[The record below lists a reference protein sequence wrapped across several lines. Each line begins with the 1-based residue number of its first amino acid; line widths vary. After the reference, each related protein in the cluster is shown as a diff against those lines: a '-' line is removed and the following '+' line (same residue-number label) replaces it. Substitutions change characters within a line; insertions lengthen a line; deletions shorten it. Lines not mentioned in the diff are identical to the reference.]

1 MKTLSELKVRTRLLL
16 LSAVVILGLLALA
29 TMSLLDTRQQMLL
42 EKQSKTRNLVETAH
56 GVLARF
62 HTLERDS
69 RMSRDEAQTHARET
83 LRALRYDEK
92 EYFWVNDLGRPVPK
106 MVMHATVPALDGKLL
121 DEARF
126 NKATR
131 YQLSTDEAAVPLD
144 NQNLFVAFVDVVLK
158 AGQGYVVYEWPKPKA
173 GGGTTTEL
181 YEKLSYVKGF
191 EPWGWLVG
199 SGIYIDDVDAQF
211 RQGAMRLGIVSLVV
225 LAALLAVSA
234 LVGKSI
240 LAQLGGE
247 PGYAA
252 SITQQIAEGDLRQA
266 INVDG
271 GSDSMLGALKAM
283 QARLAAMF
291 RDIGAA
297 ADRLSKNAEEVATAA
312 KESSEAGQQQ
322 AQATSAMAASL
333 EQVTVSVNEV
343 SAIARANED
352 SSRKVASVAEAGQ
365 SEVAAAS
372 SQIAR
377 VSATVE
383 KASHQVQAL
392 VRRSEEIGGIANVIK
407 EIADQTNLL
416 ALNAAIEAARAGEQ
430 GRGFAVVAD
439 EVRKLAE
446 RTAKA
451 TTEIAA
457 VIGTVQVETR
467 AAVQEMEEAL
477 PLVQESVGLTQK
489 ATQSLDAIRA
499 ESTASLTHVQEVAH
513 ATREQAT
520 ASNDIA
526 RNVEQIATMADEVN
540 AAMANTADH
549 AREMDSIAQALRDKV
564 AYFKV

>member
-1 MKTLSELKVRTRLLL
+1 MKTLETLDVRTRLLL
-16 LSAVVILGLLALA
+16 LSGVVVLGLGALA
-29 TMSLLDTRQQMLL
+29 TMSLVDTRKQMLF
-42 EKQSKTRNLVETAH
+42 EKQAKTRNLVETAH

-62 HTLERDS
+62 HAQEKDG
-69 RMSRDEAQTHARET
+69 RMSRDEAQAHAKET
-83 LRALRYDEK
+83 LRTLRYDEK
-92 EYFWVNDLGRPVPK
+92 DYFWINDLGRPVPK
-106 MVMHATVPALDGKLL
+106 MVMHATVPALDGKVL

-131 YQLSTDEAAVPLD
+131 YQTSIDEPAVPLD
-144 NQNLFVAFVDVVLK
+144 NQNLFVAFVDVVQK
-158 AGQGYVVYEWPKPKA
+158 AGKGYVVYEWPKAKA

-211 RQGAMRLGIVSLVV
+211 RSEALRLGAVSIAV
-225 LAALLAVSA
+225 LAVLLGISA

-240 LAQLGGE
+240 LRQLGGE
-247 PGYAA
+247 PAYAA
-252 SITQQIAEGDLRQA
+252 SITRQIAEGDLRQTVQVA
-266 INVDG
+266 G

-283 QARLAAMF
+283 QERLAQMF
-291 RDIGAA
+291 RDIGSA
-297 ADRLSKNAEEVATAA
+297 ADRLSSNAEEVASAA
-312 KESSEAGQQQ
+312 RESSEAGQHQ

-333 EQVTVSVNEV
+333 EEVTVSVNEV
-343 SAIARANED
+343 SAIARANEE
-352 SSRKVASVAEAGQ
+352 SSRKVAEVAESGQ
-365 SEVAAAS
+365 NEVAAAS
-372 SQIAR
+372 EHIAR
-377 VSATVE
+377 VATTVE

-451 TTEIAA
+451 TTEIAS

-477 PLVQESVGLTQK
+477 PLVQESVGLTKK
-489 ATQSLDAIRA
+489 ATVSLDAIRS
-499 ESTASLTHVQEVAH
+499 ESTDSLTHVQEVAH

-540 AAMANTADH
+540 AAMANTAEH
-549 AREMDSIAQALRDKV
+549 AKEMDSIAQALREKV
-564 AYFKV
+564 SFFKV

>member
-1 MKTLSELKVRTRLLL
+1 MKTLETLNVRTRLLM
-16 LSAVVILGLLALA
+16 LSGIVILGLGALV
-29 TMSLLDTRQQMLL
+29 TMSLVDTRKQMLF
-42 EKQSKTRNLVETAH
+42 EKQAKTRNLVETAH

-62 HTLERDS
+62 HALEKDG
-69 RMSRDEAQTHARET
+69 RMSRDEAQSHAMET
-83 LRALRYDEK
+83 LRALRYDER
-92 EYFWVNDLGRPVPK
+92 EYFWINDLGRPVPK
-106 MVMHATVPALDGKLL
+106 MVMHATVPALDGKRL

-131 YQLSTDEAAVPLD
+131 YQTSIDEPAVRLD
-144 NQNLFVAFVDVVLK
+144 NQNLFVAFVDVVIK

-173 GGGTTTEL
+173 GGGTTDQL

-211 RQGAMRLGIVSLVV
+211 RREALRLGAVALAV
-225 LAALLAVSA
+225 LAL
-234 LVGKSI
+234 LVGVSVLVGRSI
-240 LAQLGGE
+240 LRQLGGE
-247 PGYAA
+247 PAYAA
-252 SITQQIAEGDLRQA
+252 SITRQIAEGDLRHR
-266 INVDG
+266 VDAQG
-271 GSDSMLGALKAM
+271 GEGSMLGALKAM
-283 QARLAAMF
+283 QERLARLF

-297 ADRLSKNAEEVATAA
+297 ADRLSSSAEGMATAA
-312 KESSEAGQQQ
+312 RESSEAGQQQ
-322 AQATSAMAASL
+322 AQSTSAMAASL
-333 EQVTVSVNEV
+333 EEVTVSVNEV
-343 SAIARANED
+343 SAIARANEE
-352 SSRKVASVAEAGQ
+352 SARKVAEVAASGQ

-372 SQIAR
+372 EHIAR
-377 VSATVE
+377 VAATVD

-392 VRRSEEIGGIANVIK
+392 VRRSEEIGGIARVIK

-451 TTEIAA
+451 TTEIAT

-467 AAVQEMEEAL
+467 AAVQEMEAAL
-477 PLVQESVGLTQK
+477 PLVQQSVDLTQQ
-489 ATQSLDAIRA
+489 ANRSLDAILA
-499 ESTASLTHVQEVAH
+499 ESAATLTHVKEVAQ
-513 ATREQAT
+513 ATREQAN

-526 RNVEQIATMADEVN
+526 RNVEQIATMADEVH

-549 AREMDSIAQALRDKV
+549 ARELDSIAQTLREKV
-564 AYFKV
+564 AYFRV